1 MYRLFVAIDL
11 PEQVKN
17 SIREICSGLPEA
29 RWVDVKQLHLT
40 LRFIGDADDGLFAA
54 IKESLAGVSEN
65 AFSLTLQGVG
75 CFPPKKAPRVLWV
88 GINRNDTL
96 IRLADKVEQSLT
108 GVGLQPEQRSF
119 SPHITIARF
128 RDISPHKA
136 ADYLA
141 KNTVFKTEAFPVEEF
156 YLYSS
161 ALTQK
166 GAVHRREATYPLKG
180 GFEF

>member
-29 RWVDVKQLHLT
+29 RWVDVNQLHLT
-40 LRFIGDADDGLFAA
+40 LRFIGDADDSLFAA
-54 IKESLAGVSEN
+54 IKESLAGVSES

-75 CFPPKKAPRVLWV
+75 CFPPKKTPRVLWV

-96 IRLADKVEQSLT
+96 IRLASEVEQRLV
-108 GVGLQPEQRSF
+108 GIGLQPERRSF

-128 RDISPHKA
+128 RDTSPHKA
-136 ADYLA
+136 ADYLTR
-141 KNTVFKTEAFPVEEF
+141 NSLFKTEAFPVEEF

-161 ALTQK
+161 TLTPK
-166 GAVHRREATYPLKG
+166 GAVHRREATYLLRG
-180 GFEF
+180 GV